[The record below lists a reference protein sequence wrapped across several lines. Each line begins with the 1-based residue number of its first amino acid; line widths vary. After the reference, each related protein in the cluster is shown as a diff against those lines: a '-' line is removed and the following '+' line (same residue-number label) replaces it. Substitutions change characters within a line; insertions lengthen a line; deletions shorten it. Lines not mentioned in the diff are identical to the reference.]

1 MYFKFALKMS
11 SVGEDRWEKSDNSY
25 TVYLPDKQIM
35 FIGYRVIINLGQ
47 YLVTI
52 KYSYL
57 VEAMDM

>member
-1 MYFKFALKMS
+1 MS